1 MKIVVATKNQGK
13 LRELQALL
21 EGTDLELCSLADYP
35 AMAEVVEDG
44 TTFLENA
51 LKKAKAVAAFT
62 GETAVADDSG
72 LEVAALGG
80 RPGIHSARYAG
91 EKAGDRENVMK
102 LLRELEEVPPA
113 RRDAAFR
120 CVLVLCRPGSAFEAF
135 EGSWEGKI
143 TMIPR
148 GENGFGYDPV
158 FLVPE
163 YGKTAAEIPPELKN
177 RLSHRAK
184 ALQKLKKKLA
194 GDREI
199 G

>member
-13 LRELQALL
+13 LRELRALL

-51 LKKAKAVAAFT
+51 LKKAKAVSAFT